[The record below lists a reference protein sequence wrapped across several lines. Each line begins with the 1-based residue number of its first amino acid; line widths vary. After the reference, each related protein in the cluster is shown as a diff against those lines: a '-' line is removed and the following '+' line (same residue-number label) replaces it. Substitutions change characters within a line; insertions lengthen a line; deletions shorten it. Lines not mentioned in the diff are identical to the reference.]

1 MDSRWQK
8 GRERALGGAERLRE
22 GGVALR
28 WVVSL
33 QRVSVCLIAVVALLI
48 VGWIILV
55 NELGYIR

>member
-1 MDSRWQK
+1 
-8 GRERALGGAERLRE
+8 
-22 GGVALR
+22 VALR